1 MLRGHRRGEKE
12 VLVLNAL
19 YVSLAAVGG
28 LLLLLG
34 MLGGLVKERTPVSEP
49 LIALLAGVVIGPA
62 ALGLLDLAD
71 LGDQALILEEAALI
85 TLGVALVGVAL
96 RLPVGYSRRNRR
108 LLFVLLGIVM
118 PLMWIVG
125 GLLAYLIVGVPFW
138 VAVLIGAIIT
148 PTDPVVASSIVA
160 GGVAERNLP
169 ARLRHAISS
178 ESGFNDGLALPFVVL
193 PVLVLTEPPGK
204 VLGHWLTH
212 TVLLEIVAGAALAAL
227 MGYAA
232 GKTLRWAERK
242 ETMERT
248 SLLTIS
254 LALSLTVLGVTE
266 LFHLNGVLAAFVAG
280 IVFNFAGSSD
290 AKESQ
295 EDIQEAISRFF
306 DLPIFVLL
314 GMALPWQGWLDLGW
328 KGPLL
333 VVGVL
338 LLRRLPAVLALRPLL
353 GPLRGRARDM
363 LSLGWFG
370 PIGAAALY
378 YAAFSFR
385 ETGIEEAWVVGSLI
399 ICASVLVHGVSAT
412 PLTKLYGRLPRKV

>member
-1 MLRGHRRGEKE
+1 
-12 VLVLNAL
+12 LNVL

-34 MLGGLVKERTPVSEP
+34 LLGGLLKERTPVSEP
-49 LIALLAGVVIGPA
+49 LIALLAGVLIGPA
-62 ALGLLDLAD
+62 VLGLLDLAA
-71 LGDQALILEEAALI
+71 LGNQTLILEEAALV

-96 RLPVGYSRRNRR
+96 RLPIGYSSSNWR

-125 GLLAYLIVGVPFW
+125 GLLAYLILGVPLW
-138 VAVLIGAIIT
+138 VAVLIGAIVT

-193 PVLVLTEPPGK
+193 PVLVLTEPPGE

-212 TVLLEIVAGAALAAL
+212 TVLLEIVGGAALATL
-227 MGYAA
+227 MGYLA
-232 GKTLRWAERK
+232 GKTLRWAERE

-266 LFHLNGVLAAFVAG
+266 LLHLNGVLAAFVAG
-280 IVFNFAGSSD
+280 IVFNFAGASD

-295 EDIQEAISRFF
+295 EEIQEAISRFF

-328 KGPLL
+328 RGPLL
-333 VVGVL
+333 VVAVL
-338 LLRRLPAVLALRPLL
+338 VLRRLPTVLALRPLL
-353 GPLRGRARDM
+353 GPLRGRARDV
-363 LSLGWFG
+363 LFLGWFG

-378 YAAFSFR
+378 YATFSSR

-399 ICASVLVHGVSAT
+399 ICASVVIHGVSAT
-412 PLTKLYGRLPRKV
+412 PLTKLYGRLPGD

>member
-1 MLRGHRRGEKE
+1 
-12 VLVLNAL
+12 LNVL

-34 MLGGLVKERTPVSEP
+34 LLGGLLKERTPVSEP
-49 LIALLAGVVIGPA
+49 LIALIAGVLIGPA
-62 ALGLLDLAD
+62 VLGLLDLAA
-71 LGDQALILEEAALI
+71 LGNQTLILEEAALI

-96 RLPVGYSRRNRR
+96 RLPIGYSSSNWR

-125 GLLAYLIVGVPFW
+125 GLLAYLIVGVPLW
-138 VAVLIGAIIT
+138 VAVLIGAIVT

-193 PVLVLTEPPGK
+193 PVLVLTEPPGE

-212 TVLLEIVAGAALAAL
+212 TILLEIVGGAALASL
-227 MGYAA
+227 MGYLA

-254 LALSLTVLGVTE
+254 LALSLSVLGVTE
-266 LFHLNGVLAAFVAG
+266 LLHLNGVLAAFVAG

-295 EDIQEAISRFF
+295 EEIQEAISRFF

-328 KGPLL
+328 RGPLL
-333 VVGVL
+333 VVAVIV
-338 LLRRLPAVLALRPLL
+338 LRRLPTVLALRPLL
-353 GPLRGRARDM
+353 GPLRGRARDV
-363 LSLGWFG
+363 LFLGWFG

-378 YAAFSFR
+378 YAAFSLR

-399 ICASVLVHGVSAT
+399 ICASVVVHGVSAT
-412 PLTKLYGRLPRKV
+412 PLTKLYGRLSSD

>member
-1 MLRGHRRGEKE
+1 
-12 VLVLNAL
+12 LNVL

-34 MLGGLVKERTPVSEP
+34 LLGGLLKERTPVSEP
-49 LIALLAGVVIGPA
+49 LIALLAGVLIGPA
-62 ALGLLDLAD
+62 VFGVLDLAD
-71 LGDQALILEEAALI
+71 LGQQNLILEQAALL

-96 RLPVGYSRRNRR
+96 RLPVGYSRRNWR
-108 LLFVLLGIVM
+108 LLIVLLGIVM
-118 PLMWIVG
+118 PLMW
-125 GLLAYLIVGVPFW
+125 LAGSFLVYVILGIPFW
-138 VAVLIGAIIT
+138 VAVLIGAIVT

-169 ARLRHAISS
+169 APLRHAISS
-178 ESGFNDGLALPFVVL
+178 ESGFNDGLALPFIVL
-193 PVLVLTEPPGK
+193 PVLVLTEPPGE

-227 MGYAA
+227 MGYLA

-266 LFHLNGVLAAFVAG
+266 LLHLNGVLAAFVAG

-295 EDIQEAISRFF
+295 EEIQEAISRFF

-328 KGPLL
+328 RGPLL
-333 VVGVL
+333 VVAVL
-338 LLRRLPAVLALRPLL
+338 LLRRLPTVLALRPLL
-353 GPLRGRARDM
+353 GPLRGRAKDV
-363 LSLGWFG
+363 LFLGWFG

-378 YAAFSFR
+378 YAAFSLR

-412 PLTKLYGRLPRKV
+412 PLTKLYGRLPAD

>member
-1 MLRGHRRGEKE
+1 
-12 VLVLNAL
+12 LNAL

-34 MLGGLVKERTPVSEP
+34 MLGGLLKERTFVSEP
-49 LIALLAGVVIGPA
+49 LIALLAGVLIGPA
-62 ALGLLDLAD
+62 ALGLLDLVD
-71 LGDQALILEEAALI
+71 LGNQALILEEAALV

-96 RLPVGYSRRNRR
+96 RLPVGYSRRNWR

-118 PLMWIVG
+118 PLMWIAGSFLV
-125 GLLAYLIVGVPFW
+125 YLIVGVPFW
-138 VAVLIGAIIT
+138 VAVMIGAIVT

-169 ARLRHAISS
+169 AKLRHAISA

-193 PVLVLTEPPGK
+193 PVLVLSEPPGE

-227 MGYAA
+227 MGYLA

-266 LFHLNGVLAAFVAG
+266 LLHLNGVLAAFVAG
-280 IVFNFAGSSD
+280 VVFNFAGSSE
-290 AKESQ
+290 AKENQ
-295 EDIQEAISRFF
+295 EEIQEAISRFF

-328 KGPLL
+328 RGPLL
-333 VVGVL
+333 VVAVL
-338 LLRRLPAVLALRPLL
+338 LLRRLPAVLVLRPLL
-353 GPLRGRARDM
+353 GPLRGRAKDV
-363 LSLGWFG
+363 LFLGWFG

-378 YAAFSFR
+378 YAAFSLR
-385 ETGIEEAWVVGSLI
+385 ETGIEEAWMVGSLV
-399 ICASVLVHGVSAT
+399 ICASALVHGVTAT
-412 PLTKLYGRLPRKV
+412 PLTKFYGRLPAD

>member
-1 MLRGHRRGEKE
+1 
-12 VLVLNAL
+12 LNVM

-34 MLGGLVKERTPVSEP
+34 LLGGLLKERTPVSEP
-49 LIALLAGVVIGPA
+49 LIALLAGVLIGPA
-62 ALGLLDLAD
+62 AFGVLDFAD
-71 LGDQALILEEAALI
+71 LGEQTLILEEAALV

-96 RLPVGYSRRNRR
+96 RLPVGYSKRNWR
-108 LLFVLLGIVM
+108 LLLVLLGIVM
-118 PLMWIVG
+118 PLMW
-125 GLLAYLIVGVPFW
+125 LAGSFLVYLIVGVPFW
-138 VAVLIGAIIT
+138 VAVLIGAIVT

-169 ARLRHAISS
+169 ASLRHAISS

-193 PVLVLTEPPGK
+193 PVLVLTEPPGE
-204 VLGHWLTH
+204 VLGHWATH

-227 MGYAA
+227 MGYLA

-266 LFHLNGVLAAFVAG
+266 LLHLNGVLAAFVAG

-295 EDIQEAISRFF
+295 EEIQEAISRFF

-314 GMALPWQGWLDLGW
+314 GMALPWEGWLELGW
-328 KGPLL
+328 RGLLL
-333 VVGVL
+333 VVAVL
-338 LLRRLPAVLALRPLL
+338 LLRRLPTVLALRPLL
-353 GPLRGRARDM
+353 GPLRRRTKDV
-363 LSLGWFG
+363 LFLGWFG

-412 PLTKLYGRLPRKV
+412 PLTKLYGRLPGD